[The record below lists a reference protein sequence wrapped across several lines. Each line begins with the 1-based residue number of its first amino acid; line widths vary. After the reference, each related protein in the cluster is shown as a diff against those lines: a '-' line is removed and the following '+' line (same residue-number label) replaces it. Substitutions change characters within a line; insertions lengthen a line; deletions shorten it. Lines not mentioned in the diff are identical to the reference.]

1 MSAGYTIDTEG
12 AEALA
17 AATAE
22 TILNWVNAANG
33 KIMLVEFE
41 ISFDGV
47 DATAVPVLVELCSS
61 TQATA
66 GTSSAAA
73 IKQIR
78 GATRTVQATGRHS
91 YTAEPTTLTVLKSYF
106 VRADGGLFVKQYP
119 LGREPEQGVTLDG
132 LLLRCTAPAV
142 VNVRASMEVEEG

>member
-22 TILNWVNAANG
+22 TVLNWVNAANG

-41 ISFDGV
+41 VSFDGI
-47 DATAVPVLVELCSS
+47 TAAAIPVLVELCTS

-66 GTSSAAA
+66 GTSSAAT

-91 YTAEPTTLTVLKSYF
+91 YTAEPTVLTVLKHWF
-106 VRADGGLFVKQYP
+106 IRADGGVVIKQWP
-119 LGREPEQGVTLDG
+119 LGREIEQAVTADG
-132 LLLRCTAPAV
+132 LLLRCTAPAA
-142 VNVRASMEVEEG
+142 VNVLASMEVEEG